1 MSREIINAG
10 SMGVNCYLIKADD
23 CYILI
28 DTGFSFRRRAIQREI
43 ENAGCEPGNLKLIII
58 THGDS
63 DHTGNAV
70 YLRDRYGVKIAMHRA
85 ESEATEKGNMRL
97 SRKMSKK
104 STRILSGII
113 FNLPLA
119 RLGKSDRFKPDIYI
133 EDNYDFSEYGLDARA
148 LHIPGHSR
156 GSIGVLTA
164 EGDLFCGD
172 LLKSN
177 GKPDRNSLVDDL
189 SEMNASIERLRG
201 MNVGTVYPGHGRPFE
216 MARFLE
222 GYQG

>member
-85 ESEATEKGNMRL
+85 ESYL
-97 SRKMSKK
+97 SPGWENQ
-104 STRILSGII
+104 TGL
-113 FNLPLA
+113 NL
-119 RLGKSDRFKPDIYI
+119 IYI
-133 EDNYDFSEYGLDARA
+133 SKTIMISRNTDSTPGL
-148 LHIPGHSR
+148 
-156 GSIGVLTA
+156 SIFRDTRVV
-164 EGDLFCGD
+164 
-172 LLKSN
+172 
-177 GKPDRNSLVDDL
+177 P
-189 SEMNASIERLRG
+189 
-201 MNVGTVYPGHGRPFE
+201 
-216 MARFLE
+216 
-222 GYQG
+222 